1 MKRMVHPRRREPD
14 YQRIMIERIKT
25 LQNGRISVIKQDGKI
40 IQINVSDVISL
51 PAKAPIGPEGPGH
64 PPFLSGC

>member
-1 MKRMVHPRRREPD
+1 
-14 YQRIMIERIKT
+14 MIERIKT

-51 PAKAPIGPEGPGH
+51 PAKAPIGPEGPGC